1 MSIKP
6 AKKNPKNT
14 RARNWTSAEV
24 TSFAEVLACEERNF
38 AAALEELALKKA
50 ASNEVF
56 TYPKSIWPKT

>member
-24 TSFAEVLACEERNF
+24 TSFADVLAGEEHNF
-38 AAALEELALKKA
+38 IAALEELALKKA
-50 ASNEVF
+50 AGNEVF

>member
-14 RARNWTSAEV
+14 RARTSAEV
-24 TSFAEVLACEERNF
+24 TSFAEVLACEEHNF
-38 AAALEELALKKA
+38 AAALEELAPKKV